1 MLENNNERERNE
13 DIDESY
19 ESFDSRSQNE
29 SVSETDE
36 STENTETSYFY
47 VPPYYIPNSSKGIF
61 AQNKKT
67 KKSALKTAAVAIIA
81 VSLAIIIALLL
92 GCMALL
98 GALVTTV
105 DVTENGAQQQNQQ
118 INMGNEELLIVQNS
132 PKIDLSQNTD
142 PNYVPK
148 SIPEVVQKIGDSV
161 VEISTS
167 QVVNDRFFH
176 QYVTSGAGSGVII
189 TQSNEAGYLLTNHH
203 VIDSA
208 DEIVVRLTSGDEYKA
223 TLLGSDA
230 EMDLAVLR
238 IAKKKAETFTTA
250 PIGNSSKLVVGQDV
264 IAIGNPLGS
273 LGGTVTDGIISA
285 LDRTVVID
293 NIPMVLLQHNAA
305 INPGNSGG
313 GLFDGMGNLIG
324 IVNAKTSETGIEG
337 LGFAIPVDI
346 AYAYFNRVMIIEP
359 AMGIKVS
366 YGSLNRVTGLYVT
379 DIADGN
385 NNFKKYDRIVAVNG
399 KTVNS
404 SVEYT
409 KAISSLKSGES
420 VTLSVKRD
428 RSDLEIKI
436 TLK

>member
-47 VPPYYIPNSSKGIF
+47 VPPYYIPNSSEGIF
-61 AQNKKT
+61 AQNKKS

-337 LGFAIPVDI
+337 LGFAIPIDI

-399 KTVNS
+399 KAVNS